1 MSNISNARDA
11 IVAARDK
18 IRAKLVEL
26 GLAGANDKLSALATA
41 IDGME
46 NRGAVSIS
54 AVKGETIVI
63 PRGYHNGNGTISPP
77 LHEYKWQK
85 YNASGS
91 IKETSYIGGT
101 SYFKTSWLY
110 VTKSVKIDGNAIVAA
125 STVRHVSVNDW
136 CSGDG
141 SYTCSDYPYYRSSS
155 NNSFRKCVVSTVQ
168 ASGNNWE
175 FSCYDLT
182 PVFTRGTYISDVTS
196 TDENAYPA
204 DGVHTDGYWYIKQS

>member
-11 IVAARDK
+11 IIAARDK

-77 LHEYKWQK
+77 
-85 YNASGS
+85 
-91 IKETSYIGGT
+91 
-101 SYFKTSWLY
+101 
-110 VTKSVKIDGNAIVAA
+110 
-125 STVRHVSVNDW
+125 ST
-136 CSGDG
+136 
-141 SYTCSDYPYYRSSS
+141 
-155 NNSFRKCVVSTVQ
+155 
-168 ASGNNWE
+168 
-175 FSCYDLT
+175 
-182 PVFTRGTYISDVTS
+182 
-196 TDENAYPA
+196 
-204 DGVHTDGYWYIKQS
+204 